1 MGEGL
6 YCYLLAVF
14 ILAGF
19 VKGVTGMGLP
29 TVSMGLLGIFM
40 PLPVAAALLVIPSFV
55 TNVLQLVSGPSV
67 GRIIRRL
74 WLMMV
79 LIVLGTVAG
88 ASLLIRISPV
98 WSSLGLG
105 MALMIYAV
113 YALVSPAL
121 TVSTASEKWL
131 SPLIGGLT
139 GLVTGATGVFV
150 MPAVPYL
157 QSLAWSKE
165 ELVQALGLSFTVSTV
180 ALAIGLYQHNALP
193 MQSLTLSLL
202 SIAPAL
208 MGMWCGQKVRARIS
222 AKQFRR
228 CFLLFL
234 LVLGGEL
241 ALRPFI

>member
-6 YCYLLAVF
+6 YVYLLAVF

-55 TNVLQLVSGPSV
+55 TNVLQLFSGPSV
-67 GRIIRRL
+67 WRIIRRL

-88 ASLLIRISPV
+88 ASLLIRVSPV

-105 MALMIYAV
+105 LALMIYAV
-113 YALVSPAL
+113 YALISPVL

-150 MPAVPYL
+150 MPAVPFL

-180 ALAIGLYQHNALP
+180 ALAIGLFHHNALP

-202 SIAPAL
+202 SIVPAL

>member
-6 YCYLLAVF
+6 YFYLLGVF

-55 TNVLQLVSGPSV
+55 TNVLQLFSGPSV

-105 MALMIYAV
+105 MALIIYAV

-150 MPAVPYL
+150 MPAVPFL

-180 ALAIGLYQHNALP
+180 ALAIGLYHHNALP

-202 SIAPAL
+202 SIVPAL
-208 MGMWCGQKVRARIS
+208 GGMWCGQKVRVRIS